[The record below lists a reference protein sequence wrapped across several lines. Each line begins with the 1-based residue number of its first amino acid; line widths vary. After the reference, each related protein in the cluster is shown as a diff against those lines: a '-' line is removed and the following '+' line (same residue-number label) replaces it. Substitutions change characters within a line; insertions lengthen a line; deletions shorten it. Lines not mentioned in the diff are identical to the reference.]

1 MDPTT
6 TIHGELTQ
14 PLSYNRGREAAGT
27 TSISER
33 ENREIEAANAF
44 GATPVVFIHGLWLLP
59 SSWDRWA
66 DLFKQA
72 GYAPLTPDWPDD
84 PETVSKARANPDVL
98 ARKTLKQVADH
109 TTEVIHALDKKPAVM
124 GHSTGGLV
132 AQMLA
137 GRGLSAATVAIDP
150 GVFRGVLPLPAS
162 VLKGVGPFLVDP
174 RTRGRAITL
183 TFDQFKYGWA
193 NALDEKEARE
203 LYDAFHIAG
212 SGIALAQMGNA
223 NLNPWT
229 EAKVNTNNPDRG
241 PLLIIDGEKDH
252 TVPWAIAHAA
262 YKRQR
267 SNPGVTEIIRIP
279 NRGHALT
286 IDHGWREVAQ
296 TALDF
301 VKCFVPPVAATAH
314 AETPVQTP
322 LSAE

>member
-1 MDPTT
+1 MAT
-6 TIHGELTQ
+6 
-14 PLSYNRGREAAGT
+14 
-27 TSISER
+27 SER
-33 ENREIEAANAF
+33 ENREIGAANAS
-44 GATPVVFIHGLWLLP
+44 GSTPVVFVHGLWLLP
-59 SSWDRWA
+59 NSWANWA
-66 DLFKQA
+66 EFFNQA

-84 PETVSKARANPDVL
+84 PETVEEARANPNVL
-98 ARKTLKQVADH
+98 AKKTLKQVADH
-109 TTEVIHALDKKPAVM
+109 TTEIITALDKRSAVI

-137 GRGLSAATVAIDP
+137 GWGLSAATVAIDP

-162 VLKGVGPFLVDP
+162 VLRGVGPFLVNP
-174 RTRGRAITL
+174 LTRGRAITL

-193 NALDEKEARE
+193 NALDEKEAKA
-203 LYDAFHIAG
+203 LYDTFHVAG
-212 SGIALAQMGNA
+212 SGIALVQMGNA

-229 EAKVNTNNPDRG
+229 EAKVNTTNPNRG

-252 TVPWAIAHAA
+252 TVPWAIANAA

-267 SNPGVTEIIRIP
+267 RNAAVTEIVKMA

-301 VKCFVPPVAATAH
+301 VKRFA
-314 AETPVQTP
+314 
-322 LSAE
+322 